1 VLVHELACTSGR
13 DPSDF
18 LQEPRIVQSDESVTV
33 YWTSIPA
40 EGDQN
45 CIGNPSVER
54 TIELDEPLGDR
65 ALLDGST
72 YPPSP
77 VG

>member
-1 VLVHELACTSGR
+1 VLVNELQCASGR
-13 DPSDF
+13 DPSEF
-18 LQEPRIVQSDESVTV
+18 LEDPRVEETPESVTV
-33 YWTSIPA
+33 FWTSQPVVGGA
-40 EGDQN
+40 DCQ
-45 CIGNPSVER
+45 GNPSVER

-65 ALLDGST
+65 QLLDGSS